1 MVAPPAT
8 ATAVDFAEELAFG
21 LEVADRAGAVLM
33 DRYERL
39 ERIDHKSARDVVTE
53 ADHLSEALILEA
65 IRAHYP
71 ADAIL
76 AEETGEH
83 KAKAGEALFFPDAG
97 KPEPA
102 S

>member
-1 MVAPPAT
+1 MTGATEVVTPLAPAT
-8 ATAVDFAEELAFG
+8 YADELAFA
-21 LEVADRAGAVLM
+21 LEVADRAGALLM

-53 ADHLSEALILEA
+53 ADHLSEALIIEA
-65 IRAHYP
+65 IRARYP

-83 KAKAGEALFFPDAG
+83 KDAE
-97 KPEPA
+97 KK
-102 S
+102 